1 LPERRYVEFVV
12 DYRERVCNVPRALEA
27 LEGVRIEFGALP
39 VGDYFVDDRLLFERK
54 TLADFVASIKDG
66 RLFRQACRLASA
78 EHTAAVI
85 LEGGSLKAVS
95 HGMRREALQG
105 ALISLSF
112 IFGIPVLR
120 SLRAEETA
128 KLMLYTARQVR
139 AFSIGAVRR
148 SGKIPKGKRR
158 AQMFLLQGL
167 PGVGMKRAQ
176 SLLDAFGSVEAMMGA
191 DTDELVSVE
200 GIGTATAEAIRW
212 VVRDRGCSRLGRED

>member
-1 LPERRYVEFVV
+1 VRVVV
-12 DYRERVCNVPRALEA
+12 DHRERVCDVPRALEGLEEVRVEFEA
-27 LEGVRIEFGALP
+27 LT
-39 VGDYFVDDRLLFERK
+39 VGDYLVDNRLLFERK
-54 TLADFVASIKDG
+54 TFADFVASIKDG
-66 RLFRQACRLASA
+66 RLFRQACRLASS

-95 HGMRREALQG
+95 RGMRREALQG

-128 KLMLYTARQVR
+128 NLMLYAARQVR

-148 SGKIPKGKRR
+148 SGKIPKRKRR

-167 PGVGMKRAQ
+167 PGVGRKRAT
-176 SLLDAFGSVEAMMGA
+176 SLLDAFGSVEAVMGA
-191 DTDELVSVE
+191 DIGELVTVE

-212 VVRDRGCSRLGRED
+212 VVRDEGCSRLGHEY

>member
-1 LPERRYVEFVV
+1 VDFV
-12 DYRERVCNVPRALEA
+12 
-27 LEGVRIEFGALP
+27 ALP
-39 VGDYFVDDRLLFERK
+39 VGDYLVDGRLLFERK
-54 TLADFVASIKDG
+54 TLADFIASIKDG
-66 RLFRQACRLASA
+66 RLFRQACRLASS

-85 LEGGSLKAVS
+85 LEGGSSRAVS

-148 SGKIPKGKRR
+148 SGKIPKRRRR

-167 PGVGMKRAQ
+167 PGVGVKRAR
-176 SLLDAFGSVEAMMGA
+176 SLLDTFGSIEAVMGA
-191 DTDELVSVE
+191 NADELVTVA

-212 VVRDRGCSRLGRED
+212 VVRDRGRSRLVNPVPE